1 VLLRVAD
8 LARSGKT
15 PEISQK
21 LTRRQLL
28 RRAGA
33 TGMLA
38 LGTPAL
44 TFAEGFQNQPVA
56 PPTPNGQQPKTESQ
70 AAARYEHPPG
80 VFINRPLTQVSKEAD
95 TLLDDMEAR
104 ACDYFYNEANPK
116 TGLVR
121 DRAPANG
128 RSLSRVCSVAATG
141 FGLTA
146 LCIAAKRHY
155 LVPSQCEE
163 RVEKTLAFL
172 LETCPHEHGF
182 LYHFIDIDSGKRLFN
197 SELSSIDTAILLCG
211 VLLCRQYFASN
222 TRIVALAT
230 TFYRRIDWEWMLNGG
245 TALSMGW
252 LPDQGFLQYRW
263 DIYAELMT
271 MYLMAIGSPTH
282 PIPPAT
288 WDALQRPVINFGGI
302 EYISGVAPLFI
313 HQYAHAWCDYRDQRD
328 RHANYFSNSIA
339 ATRAHQLFC
348 IGLGQK
354 YPWIDQ
360 DMWGISASDSRHGY
374 RVWGGPPAMGE
385 LDGTIVPSAT
395 AGSLP
400 FLPAETSH
408 VLLNLRKQMG
418 GKTWTR
424 YGFVDAFHPKSGWIA
439 EDILGINQG
448 ISLLMA
454 ENLRTGFVWEYF
466 MKNREISHAM
476 REVAFHSDPDT
487 NSQVL

>member
-1 VLLRVAD
+1 MY
-8 LARSGKT
+8 
-15 PEISQK
+15 
-21 LTRRQLL
+21 RRNAKSVW
-28 RRAGA
+28 RR
-33 TGMLA
+33 
-38 LGTPAL
+38 P
-44 TFAEGFQNQPVA
+44 
-56 PPTPNGQQPKTESQ
+56 
-70 AAARYEHPPG
+70 
-80 VFINRPLTQVSKEAD
+80 
-95 TLLDDMEAR
+95 
-104 ACDYFYNEANPK
+104 C
-116 TGLVR
+116 
-121 DRAPANG
+121 
-128 RSLSRVCSVAATG
+128 
-141 FGLTA
+141 
-146 LCIAAKRHY
+146 
-155 LVPSQCEE
+155 
-163 RVEKTLAFL
+163 AFL

-211 VLLCRQYFASN
+211 VLICRQYFAGN
-222 TRIVALAT
+222 ARIAALAT

-288 WDALQRPVINFGGI
+288 WDSLQRPVINFGGI

-360 DMWGISASDSRHGY
+360 DMWGISASDSRRGY

-439 EDILGINQG
+439 EDVLGINQG

-454 ENLRTGFVWEYF
+454 ENLRTGFCLGVLHEESGDKPRHARGGFPLRSRYQTPRCF
-466 MKNREISHAM
+466 SSIRSLISAIPEVGGLVYLPDFGFAVACDFEEFLGVLHRVFFGVRVQQGEAADQFSRLSEWSVGHGNFSAGESYASALGAGHAALC
-476 REVAFHSDPDT
+476 RQQNA
-487 NSQVL
+487 